1 MQLIAE
7 FAAIGSDVRLR
18 PNNDARIVVVF
29 VQLGCH
35 EHDTSDSG
43 QRQRPCYALNR
54 IAAFGAFREVSKAMT
69 VYRRSGQLL
78 EETIRRS

>member
-1 MQLIAE
+1 VQLIAE

-43 QRQRPCYALNR
+43 NASDPVMHST
-54 IAAFGAFREVSKAMT
+54 G
-69 VYRRSGQLL
+69 
-78 EETIRRS
+78 